1 MYGWMYRVF
10 CGPMALF
17 CKSTYLTHK
26 IREKQVLCQNFI
38 RFLFFCSHFSDI
50 FRIFAFAIGKLTTQ
64 KSKNECKNKYLM
76 AKIIVRNQTKKHTY
90 QRWCWLHLHYRYS
103 KAEEYHWAQK
113 CGKELVA
120 FQKHLGVLRT
130 LRAVEQP

>member
-1 MYGWMYRVF
+1 DEIFFHTDKFGAKISIIFKMYGWMYRVF

-90 QRWCWLHLHYRYS
+90 QRWC
-103 KAEEYHWAQK
+103 
-113 CGKELVA
+113 
-120 FQKHLGVLRT
+120 
-130 LRAVEQP
+130 